1 MELKTH
7 GIMNVGNKTAVNCVY
22 EAEKGKYFVKGNN
35 IEIEF
40 MSGKKVV
47 SKINDLHVSVTQ
59 FSKPVL
65 SIVIDEWIDENEC
78 GKIKKAQIYN

>member
-1 MELKTH
+1 MEINAY
-7 GIMNVGNKTAVNCVY
+7 GIMNIDKITAVNCEY
-22 EAEKGKYFVKGNN
+22 EPEIGKYVKGN

-47 SKINDLHVSVTQ
+47 SKINDIVL
-59 FSKPVL
+59 SKPQFTNDVF